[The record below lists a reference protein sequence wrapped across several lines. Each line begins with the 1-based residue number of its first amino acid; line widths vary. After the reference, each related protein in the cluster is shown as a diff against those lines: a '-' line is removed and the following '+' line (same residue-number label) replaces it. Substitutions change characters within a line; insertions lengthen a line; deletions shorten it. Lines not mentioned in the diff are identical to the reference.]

1 MVCKNVKRMSSF
13 FMGLTVNRRGV
24 MMEEAITDRL
34 YKTLAAAKR
43 AEDRCLI
50 LGGLSSNPKHKSYP
64 LTA

>member
-1 MVCKNVKRMSSF
+1 
-13 FMGLTVNRRGV
+13 